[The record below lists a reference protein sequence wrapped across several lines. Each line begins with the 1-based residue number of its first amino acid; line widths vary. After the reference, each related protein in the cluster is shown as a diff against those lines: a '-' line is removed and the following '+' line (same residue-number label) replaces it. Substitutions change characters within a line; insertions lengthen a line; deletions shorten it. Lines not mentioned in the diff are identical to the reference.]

1 MIFDMGEYLRFA
13 AVVLIGL
20 ILALVVGRQS
30 KDMSL
35 LLTLAV
41 CVLVCI
47 AAMGFLEPVT
57 ELLRELRRLGG
68 LDSEAVSILMKAS
81 LIGLLSELMGLIC
94 ADVGEGALGK
104 ALQILSNAAVLWLS
118 IPLLRQLI
126 TMVGEVLAEI

>member
-1 MIFDMGEYLRFA
+1 MADYLRWTA
-13 AVVLIGL
+13 AVLIGL
-20 ILALVVGRQS
+20 ILTLVISKQS

-41 CVLVCI
+41 CVLVCLG
-47 AAMGFLEPVT
+47 ALEFLEPVT

-81 LIGLLSELMGLIC
+81 LIGLLSELMGLVC

>member
-1 MIFDMGEYLRFA
+1 MADYLRWTA
-13 AVVLIGL
+13 AVLIGL
-20 ILALVVGRQS
+20 ILSLVISKQS

-41 CVLVCI
+41 CVLVCLG
-47 AAMGFLEPVT
+47 ALEFLEPVT

-68 LDSEAVSILMKAS
+68 LDSEAVSILMKAAV
-81 LIGLLSELMGLIC
+81 IGLLSELMGLIC

-104 ALQILSNAAVLWLS
+104 ALQLLSNAAVLWLS

>member
-1 MIFDMGEYLRFA
+1 MADYLRWTA
-13 AVVLIGL
+13 AVLVGL
-20 ILALVVGRQS
+20 ILSLVISKQS

-41 CVLVCI
+41 CVLVCLG
-47 AAMGFLEPVT
+47 ALEFLEPVT

-68 LDSEAVSILMKAS
+68 LDSEAVSILMKAA

>member
-1 MIFDMGEYLRFA
+1 MADYLRWTA
-13 AVVLIGL
+13 AVLIGL
-20 ILALVVGRQS
+20 ILSLVISKQS

-41 CVLVCI
+41 CVLVCLG
-47 AAMGFLEPVT
+47 ALEFLEPVA

-68 LDSEAVSILMKAS
+68 LDSEAVTILMKAA
-81 LIGLLSELMGLIC
+81 LIGLLSELMALIC

>member
-1 MIFDMGEYLRFA
+1 MADYLRWTA
-13 AVVLIGL
+13 AVLIGL
-20 ILALVVGRQS
+20 ILSLVISKQS

-41 CVLVCI
+41 CVLVCLG
-47 AAMGFLEPVT
+47 ALEFLEPVT

-81 LIGLLSELMGLIC
+81 AIGLLSELMGLIC

>member
-1 MIFDMGEYLRFA
+1 MGDYLRWTA
-13 AVVLIGL
+13 AVLFGL
-20 ILALVVGRQS
+20 ILSLVISKQS

-41 CVLVCI
+41 CVLGCLG
-47 AAMGFLEPVT
+47 ALEFLEPVT